1 MTDAYGKDSDVE
13 RELTARLR
21 ELAHAFI
28 ADLNAQGRLV
38 ETGGADT
45 LRRLRQHNLPPH
57 PLPRAEP
64 GDPHATG
71 AETTRTD
78 AHPAP
83 NTPPRWER
91 VIAPRAGKDTPGPLL
106 TPRPLRI
113 LDEPEPEPEPEPCPP
128 SAHTPDPRDAPA
140 AAPPPQAVALE
151 PSPAHQITALQPV
164 PAGQATVRTP
174 TLAGQTTAPTPAPA
188 GQAAAPTP
196 APAGQATVRTP
207 TLAGQTTAPTP
218 ASAGQA
224 AVLQPVP
231 AGQAVRT
238 GPPAPAPAPAPGA
251 AVLEPVPVGTGA
263 PVPEAAVLE
272 PVPVGTGAPV
282 PEAAGLEPVP
292 AGQVAGAGA
301 PASAPVPEAAGLEPV
316 PAGQAA
322 GHGPVPGQGP
332 GARESRTAD
341 GGQVQSSAAVTAARL
356 RAENAARLE
365 VTQITADHEGVSVHI
380 HAVSLGDWEYWLS
393 AIGAPLNAPTRRSG
407 WVQTATGRLDG
418 VEVRLIAEAVPRLL
432 QEAAQQAT
440 DPFLLGGRVYDLALG
455 HTDRHGQT
463 WHYQGRRQDD
473 DIPLVTLGGTGGPSY
488 PLTSIVVANGP
499 LTPAAANPGPYERR

>member
-71 AETTRTD
+71 TETTRTD
-78 AHPAP
+78 ADPAP

-91 VIAPRAGKDTPGPLL
+91 VIAPRAGKDTPGLPP

-113 LDEPEPEPEPEPCPP
+113 LDEPEPYPP
-128 SAHTPDPRDAPA
+128 SAHTPDPPDAPA
-140 AAPPPQAVALE
+140 AAPQAVALE
-151 PSPAHQITALQPV
+151 PSPAHQITALQP
-164 PAGQATVRTP
+164 
-174 TLAGQTTAPTPAPA
+174 
-188 GQAAAPTP
+188 

-207 TLAGQTTAPTP
+207 TLAGQTAVRTPTL
-218 ASAGQA
+218 AGQA
-224 AVLQPVP
+224 AVPTLAGQAAVPTPAPAGQATVLQPVP

-238 GPPAPAPAPAPGA
+238 GPPAPAP
-251 AVLEPVPVGTGA
+251 
-263 PVPEAAVLE
+263 EAAVLQPVSAGTGT
-272 PVPVGTGAPV
+272 PVPAPA
-282 PEAAGLEPVP
+282 PEAAGLEPVR
-292 AGQVAGAGA
+292 AGQAAGAGA
-301 PASAPVPEAAGLEPV
+301 PVPAPAPEAAALEPV

-322 GHGPVPGQGP
+322 GPGPVPGQGP
-332 GARESRTAD
+332 GAREPRTAD
-341 GGQVQSSAAVTAARL
+341 GGQVQSPAAATAARL

-393 AIGAPLNAPTRRSG
+393 AIGAPLNAPTHRSG

-418 VEVRLIAEAVPRLL
+418 VEVRLTAEAVPRLL

-463 WHYQGRRQDD
+463 WHYQGRRQEDD
-473 DIPLVTLGGTGGPSY
+473 TPLVTLGGTGGPSY

-499 LTPAAANPGPYERR
+499 LTPAAANPGPHERR

>member
-57 PLPRAEP
+57 HPPRAEP
-64 GDPHATG
+64 GDPHATT
-71 AETTRTD
+71 AEATRTD

-83 NTPPRWER
+83 DTPPRWER
-91 VIAPRAGKDTPGPLL
+91 VITPRAGKDTPGLPL

-113 LDEPEPEPEPEPCPP
+113 LDEPEPCPP
-128 SAHTPDPRDAPA
+128 NTNTPDPHDAPA
-140 AAPPPQAVALE
+140 AAPQAVALE
-151 PSPAHQITALQPV
+151 PSPAGQLTTLEPVPAGQAAMRTPTLAGQAAMRTPTLAGQASALQPVPVGAGTPVPAPAPEASALQPVPVGAGTPVPASAPEASALQPAPAGAGTPVPAPAPEASVLQPVPVGAGTPVPAPAPEATALQPV
-164 PAGQATVRTP
+164 PAGQA
-174 TLAGQTTAPTPAPA
+174 
-188 GQAAAPTP
+188 AA
-196 APAGQATVRTP
+196 R
-207 TLAGQTTAPTP
+207 
-218 ASAGQA
+218 
-224 AVLQPVP
+224 
-231 AGQAVRT
+231 
-238 GPPAPAPAPAPGA
+238 
-251 AVLEPVPVGTGA
+251 
-263 PVPEAAVLE
+263 
-272 PVPVGTGAPV
+272 
-282 PEAAGLEPVP
+282 
-292 AGQVAGAGA
+292 
-301 PASAPVPEAAGLEPV
+301 
-316 PAGQAA
+316 
-322 GHGPVPGQGP
+322 GPVPGQGP
-332 GARESRTAD
+332 GAREPRTAD
-341 GGQVQSSAAVTAARL
+341 AGQAQSPAAVTAARL

-380 HAVSLGDWEYWLS
+380 HAVSLGDWEYWLT
-393 AIGAPLNAPTRRSG
+393 AIGAPLNAPTHRSG

-418 VEVRLIAEAVPRLL
+418 VEVRLTADAVPRLL

-463 WHYQGRRQDD
+463 WHYQGRRQEDD
-473 DIPLVTLGGTGGPSY
+473 TPLVTLSATGGPSY

-499 LTPAAANPGPYERR
+499 LTPAVADPQPHERR

>member
-57 PLPRAEP
+57 PLPHAEP

-71 AETTRTD
+71 AETTQAD

-91 VIAPRAGKDTPGPLL
+91 VIAPRAGKDTPALPP

-113 LDEPEPEPEPEPCPP
+113 LDEPEPYPP

-140 AAPPPQAVALE
+140 AAPQAVALE

-164 PAGQATVRTP
+164 PAE
-174 TLAGQTTAPTPAPA
+174 
-188 GQAAAPTP
+188 QAAVPTP
-196 APAGQATVRTP
+196 APAGQAT
-207 TLAGQTTAPTP
+207 
-218 ASAGQA
+218 
-224 AVLQPVP
+224 VLQPVP

-238 GPPAPAPAPAPGA
+238 GTPTPAPA
-251 AVLEPVPVGTGA
+251 
-263 PVPEAAVLE
+263 
-272 PVPVGTGAPV
+272 
-282 PEAAGLEPVP
+282 PEAAGLEPVR
-292 AGQVAGAGA
+292 AGQAAGVGA
-301 PASAPVPEAAGLEPV
+301 PAPAPAPEAAVLQPVPTGTGAPAPAPAPEAAGLEPVHAGQAAGVGAPVPAPAPEAAVLEPV

-332 GARESRTAD
+332 GARESRAAD

-393 AIGAPLNAPTRRSG
+393 AIGAPLNAPTHRSG

-418 VEVRLIAEAVPRLL
+418 VEVRLTAEAVPRLL

-463 WHYQGRRQDD
+463 WHYQGRRQED

-499 LTPAAANPGPYERR
+499 LTPAAANPDPHERR

>member
-71 AETTRTD
+71 AETTPTD

-83 NTPPRWER
+83 NTPPRWQR
-91 VIAPRAGKDTPGPLL
+91 VIAPRAGKH

-113 LDEPEPEPEPEPCPP
+113 LDEPEPCPP
-128 SAHTPDPRDAPA
+128 SAHTPDPPDAPA
-140 AAPPPQAVALE
+140 AAPQPQTVTLE
-151 PSPAHQITALQPV
+151 PPAAHQITALQPV

-174 TLAGQTTAPTPAPA
+174 TLAGQTTAPP
-188 GQAAAPTP
+188 PTP
-196 APAGQATVRTP
+196 TGQTTAPPP
-207 TLAGQTTAPTP
+207 TLAGQITAPPPTP
-218 ASAGQA
+218 TGQA

-231 AGQAVRT
+231 AGQA
-238 GPPAPAPAPAPGA
+238 A
-251 AVLEPVPVGTGA
+251 ALEPVPAGQAVRTGTPA
-263 PVPEAAVLE
+263 PAPEAAVLE
-272 PVPVGTGAPV
+272 PVPAGTGVPTPEAAVLQPVPAGQAAGAGAPV
-282 PEAAGLEPVP
+282 PAPTPEAAVLEPVP
-292 AGQVAGAGA
+292 AGQVAGR
-301 PASAPVPEAAGLEPV
+301 
-316 PAGQAA
+316 
-322 GHGPVPGQGP
+322 GPVSGQGP
-332 GARESRTAD
+332 GVREPRTAD
-341 GGQVQSSAAVTAARL
+341 GGQVRSSAEVTAARL

-393 AIGAPLNAPTRRSG
+393 AIGAPLNAPTHHSG

-432 QEAAQQAT
+432 QEAVQQAT

-463 WHYQGRRQDD
+463 WHYQGRRQGDD
-473 DIPLVTLGGTGGPSY
+473 TPLVTLGGTGGPSY

-499 LTPAAANPGPYERR
+499 LIPATANPDPHQRR

>member
-57 PLPRAEP
+57 PLPHAEP

-71 AETTRTD
+71 AETTQAD

-91 VIAPRAGKDTPGPLL
+91 VIAPRAGKDTPALPP

-113 LDEPEPEPEPEPCPP
+113 LDEPEPYPP

-140 AAPPPQAVALE
+140 AAPQAVALE

-164 PAGQATVRTP
+164 PAE
-174 TLAGQTTAPTPAPA
+174 
-188 GQAAAPTP
+188 QAAVPTP
-196 APAGQATVRTP
+196 APAGQAT
-207 TLAGQTTAPTP
+207 
-218 ASAGQA
+218 
-224 AVLQPVP
+224 VLQPVP

-238 GPPAPAPAPAPGA
+238 GTPTPAPA
-251 AVLEPVPVGTGA
+251 
-263 PVPEAAVLE
+263 
-272 PVPVGTGAPV
+272 
-282 PEAAGLEPVP
+282 PEAAGLEPVH
-292 AGQVAGAGA
+292 AGQAAGVG
-301 PASAPVPEAAGLEPV
+301 APVPAPAPEAAVLEPV

-332 GARESRTAD
+332 GARESRAAD

-393 AIGAPLNAPTRRSG
+393 AIGAPLNAPTHRSG

-418 VEVRLIAEAVPRLL
+418 VEVRLTAEAVPRLL

-463 WHYQGRRQDD
+463 WHYQGRRQED

-499 LTPAAANPGPYERR
+499 LTPAAAKDRKSVV

>member
-71 AETTRTD
+71 AETTQAD
-78 AHPAP
+78 IDPAP

-91 VIAPRAGKDTPGPLL
+91 VIAPRAGKDTPGLPP

-113 LDEPEPEPEPEPCPP
+113 LDEPEPYPP

-140 AAPPPQAVALE
+140 AAPQAVALE

-164 PAGQATVRTP
+164 PAGQAAVRTP
-174 TLAGQTTAPTPAPA
+174 TLAGQTTTPTPVPA
-188 GQAAAPTP
+188 GQAAVPTP
-196 APAGQATVRTP
+196 APAGQAT
-207 TLAGQTTAPTP
+207 
-218 ASAGQA
+218 
-224 AVLQPVP
+224 VLQPVP

-238 GPPAPAPAPAPGA
+238 GPSAPAPA
-251 AVLEPVPVGTGA
+251 
-263 PVPEAAVLE
+263 PEAAVLE
-272 PVPVGTGAPV
+272 PVRAGQAAGAGAPV
-282 PEAAGLEPVP
+282 PVPAPEAAGLEPVR
-292 AGQVAGAGA
+292 AGQAAGAGA
-301 PASAPVPEAAGLEPV
+301 PVPAPAPEAAVLEPV

-332 GARESRTAD
+332 GAREPRTAD
-341 GGQVQSSAAVTAARL
+341 GGQVQSPAAVTAARL

-365 VTQITADHEGVSVHI
+365 VTQITADHEDVSVHI

-393 AIGAPLNAPTRRSG
+393 AIGAPLNAPTHRSG

-418 VEVRLIAEAVPRLL
+418 VEVRLTAEAVPRLL

-463 WHYQGRRQDD
+463 WHYQGRRQED

-499 LTPAAANPGPYERR
+499 LTPAAANPDPHERR